1 LTLTRYGIDVLIGVA
16 IIAVVLFGLAVWTD
30 TLWLRIVLIAIGTF
44 ILVFSLNFFRDPE
57 RIIAANGRSLD
68 SLVVCPAD
76 GRVVVL
82 RDQQEPDYIKG
93 NAKMISI
100 FMSPVDVHVNRSPM
114 TGIVEYFRYVKG
126 EFLNASTEESSHRN
140 ERAII
145 GLNVK
150 GKKIVFTQVAGY
162 IARRIVCPVKVGDT
176 LTSAKR
182 FGMIKFGSRVD
193 VFLPMEARVLVK
205 MGETVVAGETVL
217 AELP

>member
-1 LTLTRYGIDVLIGVA
+1 MSLTRYGTDVLIGVA

-44 ILVFSLNFFRDPE
+44 VLLFSLNFFRDPD
-57 RIIAANGRSLD
+57 RTIAANGRPLD

-82 RDQQEPDYIKG
+82 KDQQEPDYIKG
-93 NAKMISI
+93 NSKMISI
-100 FMSPVDVHVNRSPM
+100 FMSPVNVHVNRSPM
-114 TGIVEYFRYVKG
+114 TGVVEYFRYVKG

-145 GLNVK
+145 GLNAK
-150 GKKIVFTQVAGY
+150 GQKIVFTQVAGY

-176 LTSAKR
+176 LVAGKR

-193 VFLPMEARVLVK
+193 VFLPMDARLLVK
-205 MGETVVAGETVL
+205 IGETVVAGETIL